1 MTFGEKLR
9 QRRQQLGLTQKQTAG
24 DRITRNMLSQL
35 ENDLAKPSVA
45 TLEYLAQ
52 VLQVSPSWLLDG
64 QQAGEETELAKA
76 RQLLAQRKYVECL
89 SVLEQME
96 EQSDEALLID
106 SIAAL
111 FSAEQA
117 LGDERFSDAKILAD
131 RAISKS
137 ERSLYRSPELG
148 VRASAVI
155 ARCSTEAKQD
165 AQQAVDAYKEVYL
178 QAQNNVRYH
187 LFLARYAL
195 EQEHIQAAEREIWS
209 IADLPDENRA
219 EYLILRGR
227 IAARKEEY
235 ENARLYLQ
243 QAEADELPRIL
254 RRELYRCMEICS
266 RETGDFR
273 SAYEYA
279 AKQLAL

>member
-1 MTFGEKLR
+1 MTFGEKLK

-24 DRITRNMLSQL
+24 DKITRNMLSQL
-35 ENDLAKPSVA
+35 ENDLARPSVA
-45 TLEYLAQ
+45 TLEYLSQ
-52 VLQVSPSWLLDG
+52 VLQVSPSWLLDRKP
-64 QQAGEETELAKA
+64 AGEESEIAEA
-76 RQLLAQRKYVECL
+76 RQLLAQKKYAECL

-96 EQSDEALLID
+96 EQGDEALLID
-106 SIAAL
+106 SMAAL

-117 LGDERFSDAKILAD
+117 LGDERFADAQTLAA
-131 RAISKS
+131 RAVSKS
-137 ERSLYRSPELG
+137 ERSLYRSPELC

-155 ARCSTEAKQD
+155 ARCRTEAKQD

-243 QAEADELPRIL
+243 QAEADELPKIL

>member
-9 QRRQQLGLTQKQTAG
+9 TRRQELGLTQKQVVG

-35 ENDLAKPSVA
+35 ENDQAKPSVA

-52 VLQVSPSWLLDG
+52 VLQVNPSWLLDG
-64 QQAGEETELAKA
+64 QPANSDSELAHA
-76 RQLLAQRKYVECL
+76 REALAKKDYDGCL
-89 SVLEQME
+89 TVLERLGDTG
-96 EQSDEALLID
+96 DEALLLD
-106 SIAAL
+106 SMASL

-117 LGDERFSDAKILAD
+117 LGDERFSDAETLAK
-131 RAISKS
+131 RAAASAEK
-137 ERSLYRSPELG
+137 SLYRSPELC

-155 ARCSTEAKQD
+155 ARCRTMAKD
-165 AQQAVDAYKEVYL
+165 GAEQAVDGYKEVYL

-209 IADLPDENRA
+209 IAELPEENRA

-235 ENARLYLQ
+235 ENAKLYLQ
-243 QAEADELPRIL
+243 QAETDTLPKIL
-254 RRELYRCMEICS
+254 RRELYRCMELCS

>member
-9 QRRQQLGLTQKQTAG
+9 QRRQQLGLTQRQTAG

-64 QQAGEETELAKA
+64 KPAGEETELAKA
-76 RQLLAQRKYVECL
+76 RTLLAQRKFEMCL
-89 SVLEQME
+89 EVLDRME
-96 EQSDEALLID
+96 EPGDEAMLID
-106 SIAAL
+106 SMASL

-117 LGDERFSDAKILAD
+117 LGDERFADALALAG
-131 RAISKS
+131 RAISQS
-137 ERSLYRSPELG
+137 EKTLYRSPELC

-155 ARCSTEAKQD
+155 ARCRTEAKQD
-165 AQQAVDAYKEVYL
+165 AQQAVDAYKETYL

-187 LFLARYAL
+187 LVLARYAL

-209 IADLPDENRA
+209 IADLPDEERA

-243 QAEADELPRIL
+243 QAEADELPKIL
-254 RRELYRCMEICS
+254 RRELYHCMEICS
-266 RETGDFR
+266 RETGDYR